1 MHQNKYVFLQLVSF
15 LDRSKLITLLKQ
27 RYNRESSVTTANAEV
42 RISRF
47 DPVSNLSLVE
57 P

>member
-42 RISRF
+42 RISQF